1 MVCNSPKEM
10 ILEIKRYMNL
20 HDIQLKELAL
30 KMGTSQQ
37 NISKIF
43 SDCNPKL
50 ETVFKILDS
59 LDANIDISIIQK

>member
-10 ILEIKRYMNL
+10 MLEIKRYMNL
-20 HDIQLKELAL
+20 HDIPIKELAL

-37 NISKIF
+37 NASKIF

-59 LDANIDISIIQK
+59 LDVNIDISIIQK

>member
-1 MVCNSPKEM
+1 MICNSPKEM

-20 HDIQLKELAL
+20 HDIPIKELAL

-59 LDANIDISIIQK
+59 LNANIDISITKR